1 MNTNPPHKTVI
12 VNLPF
17 EGTVI
22 SSSEELL
29 RKVSS
34 LLEDQSAYKFNKKNN
49 ISTNIVHK
57 IKKNP
62 EYDPQLKTVF
72 SILDALGFDVILAP
86 KVKT

>member
-1 MNTNPPHKTVI
+1 MNKSAPHKTVI
-12 VNLPF
+12 VNLPY

-22 SSSEELL
+22 SSSKELL
-29 RKVSS
+29 RRVSD
-34 LLEDQSAYKFNKKNN
+34 LLEDQSAYEVNKKNN

-57 IKKNP
+57 FKKNP

-72 SILDALGFDVILAP
+72 AILDSLGYDVILAP